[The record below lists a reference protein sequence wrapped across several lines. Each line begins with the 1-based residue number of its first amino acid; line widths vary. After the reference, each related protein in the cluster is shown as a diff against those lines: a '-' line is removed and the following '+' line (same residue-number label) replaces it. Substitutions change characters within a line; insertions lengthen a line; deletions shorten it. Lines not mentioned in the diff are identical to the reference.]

1 MTEANFYKCKHFC
14 IYELVDRYT
23 FEKFGED
30 AWMFLQQKALMSIDG
45 IREFFSELKGKDVP
59 VTVNNWYWA
68 GGLQYRG
75 LRPVY
80 YTSGATHSQH
90 RFGNS
95 FDLDVKGVSAE
106 DVRKEILANKDNELL
121 KYITCIETN
130 ISWVHV
136 DCRNIPSR
144 IRIIEQ

>member
-1 MTEANFYKCKHFC
+1 MLYKCKHFK
-14 IYELVDRYT
+14 IYELVDKHT

-30 AWMFLQQKALMSIDG
+30 AWMFFNPLALMSLDG
-45 IREFFSELKGKDVP
+45 IREFFGVP
-59 VTVNNWYWA
+59 VTVNNWKWG

-80 YTSGATHSQH
+80 YTSGATYSQH

-106 DVRKEILANKDNELL
+106 DVRKVITANKDCLEFRH
-121 KYITCIETN
+121 ITCIEGSV
-130 ISWVHV
+130 SWLHF
-136 DCRNIPSR
+136 DCRNISDR
-144 IRIIEQ
+144 IRII